1 MNETAPSPTV
11 PSPTAPLRARAEI
24 DLAALRANVRTLRA
38 LAPGAALMAVVK
50 SDAYGHGAVECAR
63 AAVEAGAT
71 WLGTATPEEALALR
85 AAGLPGRI
93 MCWLWTPG
101 GPWRAAIEADV
112 DVSLSGMWALR
123 EVTEAARAAGVPARV
138 QLKADTGLGRGGC
151 QPGDD
156 WTELVGAALAA
167 EAEGTL
173 RITGLW
179 SHFACADEP
188 GHPSIAAQLTLFR
201 EMVAYAEA
209 QGVRPEVR
217 HIANSPATLTLPES
231 HFDLVRT
238 GIAVYGISP
247 SPELG
252 TPADFGLRPVM
263 TLSASVA
270 LVKRVPAGH
279 GVSYGHHYVTPGET
293 TLGLVPVG
301 YADGIPRHAS
311 GSGPVLVGGK
321 WRTVAGRIAM
331 DQFVVDLGGDEPEEG
346 SPAVLFGPGDH
357 GEPTAEDWAQSAG
370 TIAYEIVTRIGTR
383 VPRVYVNEKPE
394 SGTTNTTTT
403 TKYTTATTSTPKN
416 TTTTTTSAAATAPT
430 AGPAGTAKRSGT

>member
-1 MNETAPSPTV
+1 MTERAPAPS
-11 PSPTAPLRARAEI
+11 APLRARAEI

-38 LAPGAALMAVVK
+38 RAPESALMAVVK
-50 SDAYGHGAVECAR
+50 SDGYGHGAVPCAR
-63 AAVEAGAT
+63 AAVEAGAG
-71 WLGTATPEEALALR
+71 WLGTATPEEALELR

-101 GPWRAAIEADV
+101 GPWREAIEADL
-112 DVSLSGMWALR
+112 DVSVSAMWALR
-123 EVTEAARAAGVPARV
+123 EVVAAARQAGRPARV

-151 QPGDD
+151 QPGPD
-156 WTELVGAALAA
+156 WAELVA
-167 EAEGTL
+167 EALHAEREGLL

-188 GHPSIAAQLTLFR
+188 GHPSIDAQLVRFR
-201 EMVAYAEA
+201 EMLAYAEER
-209 QGVRPEVR
+209 GVRPEVR
-217 HIANSPATLTLPES
+217 HIANSPATLTLPEA

-263 TLSASVA
+263 TLSASLA
-270 LVKRVPAGH
+270 LVKHVPGGH

-311 GSGPVLVGGK
+311 GSGPVLVAGK
-321 WRTVAGRIAM
+321 WRTVAGRVAM
-331 DQFVVDLGGDEPEEG
+331 DQFVVDLGGDEPEAG
-346 SPAVLFGPGDH
+346 AQAVLFGPGDR
-357 GEPTAEDWAQSAG
+357 GEPTAEDWAQASG

-383 VPRVYVNEKPE
+383 VPRVYVNGEQD
-394 SGTTNTTTT
+394 
-403 TKYTTATTSTPKN
+403 
-416 TTTTTTSAAATAPT
+416 
-430 AGPAGTAKRSGT
+430 R